1 MTALIVWGSILLF
14 LLILLMSRA
23 TVIIDYSGDFR
34 LKIKYFGITVFKI
47 PSIKKTK
54 KKARKKM
61 SDDEDDRK
69 DESTSDSGK
78 QAEEDSGKD
87 EAKKEG
93 SDGDDTDKDASDTK
107 KKEKK
112 PKKPFPTFDELME
125 LLRLAL
131 NSLGKPLKRI
141 LKRVTFSHLS
151 FIAKCGGED
160 AAKAAINYGAMNM
173 ALSSVLNFIDTFF
186 TLKSPDNLRIDVDF
200 YKEKT
205 DIDLYCEV
213 RITLAA
219 VLAFPFSLIGRAVR
233 FYLGSKG
240 ARSAIKKLLAKPK
253 QPKEPEK
260 APDKSELK
268 QSEKPDAA

>member
-34 LKIKYFGITVFKI
+34 LKIKYFGITVLKI
-47 PSIKKTK
+47 PNARKSK
-54 KKARKKM
+54 KKVRKKKK
-61 SDDEDDRK
+61 SSDEDDKK
-69 DESTSDSGK
+69 DDSEGGK

-87 EAKKEG
+87 EAEKKG
-93 SDGDDTDKDASDTK
+93 SGEEDADKDASDKK

-112 PKKPFPTFDELME
+112 PKKPLPTFDELME

-151 FIAKCGGED
+151 FTAMCGGSD
-160 AAKAAINYGAMNM
+160 AAKAAINYGAVNM
-173 ALSSVLNFIDTFF
+173 ALSSVLNLIDTFF

-219 VLAFPFSLIGRAVR
+219 VLAFPFSLIGRAIR
-233 FYLGSKG
+233 FYLGSRG